1 MKHYPVMLPEVLQ
14 ALNMQSGET
23 CVDGTFGNGG
33 YSQAILDGADCNVIG
48 LARDPNV
55 KLRADELAQAYP
67 DRFRLIQTPF
77 SKMDAL
83 EIGSVDAVV
92 LDIGVSSMQLDE
104 AERGFSFMREGPLD
118 MRMDEAERGFSFMR
132 EGPLDMRMEQGGGP
146 TARDAVLNLSVD
158 ELTQIFKVYG
168 EEKRARHVANC
179 ILSARDAGDIQTTT
193 DLAGILEQ
201 ALGRRGKTHPATRVF
216 QALRIFI
223 NDELGEL
230 YRGLCAAEKLLK
242 PGGRLVVVTFHSLED
257 RIVKSFFRRRAGE
270 VRGGSRY
277 LPEVETQ
284 SVSASFDLPK
294 RSVTK
299 PSKTEIEENARSRS
313 AKLRLAIRTRADVFA
328 AEDRLLPNVLALS
341 ELEVRL

>member
-1 MKHYPVMLPEVLQ
+1 MRHYPVMLPEVLQ

-48 LARDPNV
+48 LDRDPNV
-55 KLRADELAQAYP
+55 KLRADEFAQAYP

-92 LDIGVSSMQLDE
+92 LDIGVSSMQL
-104 AERGFSFMREGPLD
+104 
-118 MRMDEAERGFSFMR
+118 DEAERGFSFMR

-230 YRGLCAAEKLLK
+230 YRGLCAAENLLK

-270 VRGGSRY
+270 VQGGSRY

>member
-48 LARDPNV
+48 LDRDPNV
-55 KLRADELAQAYP
+55 KLRADELVQAYP

-92 LDIGVSSMQLDE
+92 LDIGVSSMQL
-104 AERGFSFMREGPLD
+104 
-118 MRMDEAERGFSFMR
+118 DEAERGFSFMR

-179 ILSARDAGDIQTTT
+179 ILSAREAGDIQTTT

-299 PSKTEIEENARSRS
+299 PSKIEIEENARSRS

>member
-48 LARDPNV
+48 LDRDPNV
-55 KLRADELAQAYP
+55 KLRADEFAQAYP

-92 LDIGVSSMQLDE
+92 LDIGVSSMQL
-104 AERGFSFMREGPLD
+104 
-118 MRMDEAERGFSFMR
+118 DEAERGFSFMR

-230 YRGLCAAEKLLK
+230 YRGLCAAENLLK

-270 VRGGSRY
+270 VQGGSRY

-328 AEDRLLPNVLALS
+328 AEDPLLPDVLALS
-341 ELEVRL
+341 ELEARL

>member
-48 LARDPNV
+48 LDRDPNV
-55 KLRADELAQAYP
+55 KLRADEFAQAYP

-92 LDIGVSSMQLDE
+92 LDIGVSSMQL
-104 AERGFSFMREGPLD
+104 
-118 MRMDEAERGFSFMR
+118 DEAERGFSFMR

-179 ILSARDAGDIQTTT
+179 ILSAREAGDIQTTT

-341 ELEVRL
+341 ELEARL

>member
-48 LARDPNV
+48 LDRDPNV
-55 KLRADELAQAYP
+55 KLRADEFAQAYP

-92 LDIGVSSMQLDE
+92 LDIGVSSMQL
-104 AERGFSFMREGPLD
+104 
-118 MRMDEAERGFSFMR
+118 DEAERGFSFMR

-179 ILSARDAGDIQTTT
+179 ILSAREAGDIQTTT

-270 VRGGSRY
+270 VQGGSRY

>member
-48 LARDPNV
+48 LDRDPNV
-55 KLRADELAQAYP
+55 KLRADEFAQAYP

-92 LDIGVSSMQLDE
+92 LDIGVSSMQL
-104 AERGFSFMREGPLD
+104 
-118 MRMDEAERGFSFMR
+118 DEAERGFSFMR

-230 YRGLCAAEKLLK
+230 YRGLCAAENLLK

-270 VRGGSRY
+270 VRGGSRH

-284 SVSASFDLPK
+284 SDSASFDLPK

-341 ELEVRL
+341 ELEARL

>member
-33 YSQAILDGADCNVIG
+33 YSQAILEGADCNVIG
-48 LARDPNV
+48 LDRDPNV

-67 DRFRLIQTPF
+67 DCFRLIQTPF

-92 LDIGVSSMQLDE
+92 LDIGVSSMQL
-104 AERGFSFMREGPLD
+104 
-118 MRMDEAERGFSFMR
+118 DEAERGFSFMR

-179 ILSARDAGDIQTTT
+179 ILSAREAGDIQTTT
-193 DLAGILEQ
+193 DLADILEQ

-230 YRGLCAAEKLLK
+230 YRGLCAAENLLK

-270 VRGGSRY
+270 VQGGSRY

-328 AEDRLLPNVLALS
+328 AEDRLLPDVLALS
-341 ELEVRL
+341 ELEARL